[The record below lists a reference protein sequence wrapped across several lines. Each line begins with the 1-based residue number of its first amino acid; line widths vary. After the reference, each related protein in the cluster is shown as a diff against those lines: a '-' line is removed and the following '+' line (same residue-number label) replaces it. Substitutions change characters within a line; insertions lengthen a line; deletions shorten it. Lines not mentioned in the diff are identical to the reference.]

1 MKLTRFLL
9 AVLCL
14 ITLTATSA
22 AHAQSTVSLQTLLEE
37 MIDRDGLAQFP
48 TPAYLCH
55 QASSYD
61 RGSVTPGDVSWF
73 ANSDRS
79 MFVRTEESDG
89 RTEYVMMDAEG
100 PGAIVRFWMTFSGP
114 DCGKGTLRI
123 YLDGA
128 KKPTIV
134 GTALDII
141 SGGALVGAP
150 LSTSVSDLTLYEN
163 RGHNLYL
170 PIPYSKGCKVTYES
184 SNIKDFGA
192 KTGGE
197 CVYYNINYRAY
208 APDTKVNTFSNKE
221 LAKND
226 QLIAKVQRLLQ
237 HRSLELPEGS
247 TSQRID
253 NKRLASGESF
263 SYTIT
268 EPNAAIRKVRFNVK
282 AADKE
287 EALRNTFVSFSFDS
301 HKTIECPIGYF
312 FSSGYRINSQHTWYG
327 RVDIE
332 GSLTSY
338 WVMPFVRECVVSIE
352 NRGSQE
358 VQITEGEL
366 TYGPFAWGDN
376 TMYFHAD
383 WKEQKNMEIGWR
395 EAGAFDFNY
404 ITLEGKGVYVG
415 DALTVYNRVD
425 AWWGE
430 GDEKVYVDGEE
441 FPSHFGTGTEDYYG
455 YAWCRPERISN
466 HPYIAQPSGDGN
478 FHPGYTVNIRYR
490 GLDAIPF
497 NTSLRCDM
505 EVWHWVKSEL
515 DFSPVTFWYQIHK

>member
-1 MKLTRFLL
+1 MKPARFLWTAL
-9 AVLCL
+9 YL
-14 ITLTATSA
+14 ITTLTSFATY
-22 AHAQSTVSLQTLLEE
+22 AQNEVSVKTLLEE
-37 MIDRDGLAQFP
+37 MVDRDKLAQFP
-48 TPAYLCH
+48 TPNYLCR
-55 QASSYD
+55 QFSSYD
-61 RGSVTPGDVSWF
+61 RGSVAPGDVSWF
-73 ANSDRS
+73 SNSDRS
-79 MFVRTEESDG
+79 MFLGTEELDG
-89 RTEYVMMDAEG
+89 RTEYVMMDVEG

-114 DCGKGTLRI
+114 DCGRGTLRI

-128 KKPTIV
+128 KKPAIV

-163 RGHNLYL
+163 RGHNLYF
-170 PIPYSKGCKVTYES
+170 PIPYSKHCKVTYES
-184 SNIKDFGA
+184 SNIRDFGA

-197 CVYYNINYRAY
+197 CVYYNINYRTY
-208 APDTKVNTFSNKE
+208 APDTKVKSFSMKE
-221 LAKND
+221 LTKNN
-226 QLIAKVQRLLQ
+226 QLIDKVQRLLQ
-237 HRSLELPEGS
+237 HRTVELPEGS
-247 TSQRID
+247 LSQRIE
-253 NKRLASGESF
+253 NKKLASGESL
-263 SYTIT
+263 SHTT
-268 EPNAAIRKVRFNVK
+268 TAPNAAVRKVRFNVR
-282 AADKE
+282 AANKE
-287 EALRNTFVSFSFDS
+287 EALRNTFITFTFDG

-312 FSSGYRINSQHTWYG
+312 FSSGYRINSLHSWYG

-332 GSLTSY
+332 GSLSSY
-338 WVMPFVRECVVSIE
+338 WVMPFAEECVVSIE
-352 NRGSQE
+352 NRGTQE
-358 VQITEGEL
+358 VHITEGEV
-366 TYGPFAWGDN
+366 TYGPYVWDEN

-383 WKEQKNMEIGWR
+383 WKEQKNMELGWR

-404 ITLEGKGVYVG
+404 ITIYGKGVYVG
-415 DALTVYNRVD
+415 DALTIYNRVD

-497 NTSLRCDM
+497 NSSLRFDM

-515 DFSPVTFWYQIHK
+515 DFSPVTFWYQMH